1 VTRLADNFDYNTMS
15 EYVPELFT
23 SLAAA
28 GTLEQAR
35 RTLQAWLD
43 DQEATTPE
51 SLAQLSPNQVR
62 RRGDCLMALRS
73 LTRATA
79 DAQAGFSTC
88 AALWD
93 LARGRSRPDLGPG
106 FFAEFTHLFWGIT
119 GRPLAGEENRAGEIP
134 GDLPPEQASRL
145 RSRQLDELWQRAEQA
160 MERFSDGL
168 DAAVVS
174 RRRQRRQRILSV
186 LGGSERD
193 WNDWKWQARHVLTS
207 PEKIASVI
215 NIPPEQKRAIARA
228 NQFRIPVGVT
238 PYYASLID
246 EQASRRDLV
255 VRAQVLPPAGYVDI
269 MAEHRDQR
277 EFYFDFMEE
286 HYTSPIERITRRYPA
301 ICILKPYNSCPQIC
315 VYCQRNWEIEQPL
328 APGAL
333 VRADQL
339 AAALEWIERSS
350 AIREV
355 LITGG
360 DPLVL
365 GNSRL
370 RRLLERLAAID
381 HIDMVRIGS
390 RIPVTLPMRIDDE
403 LARLLGSF
411 REPGRRELCLVTHV
425 QSPYEVTP
433 ELVAAIDRLRRQG
446 LSVLNQQVYTFHVS
460 RRFEA
465 ARLRQMLRRVGIAP
479 YYTFVAKGKEETLDY
494 LVPLPRLLQERQE
507 ESRLLPGTRR
517 TDDVVINLP
526 RLGKTP
532 VLSRQQRTLLAING
546 AGARVYELH
555 PWEKRQRG
563 YLFED
568 VPILDYLQR
577 LANAGEDVDEYAT
590 IWYYF

>member
-145 RSRQLDELWQRAEQA
+145 RSRQLDELWQR
-160 MERFSDGL
+160 
-168 DAAVVS
+168 
-174 RRRQRRQRILSV
+174 
-186 LGGSERD
+186 
-193 WNDWKWQARHVLTS
+193 
-207 PEKIASVI
+207 
-215 NIPPEQKRAIARA
+215 
-228 NQFRIPVGVT
+228 
-238 PYYASLID
+238 
-246 EQASRRDLV
+246 SRRDLV